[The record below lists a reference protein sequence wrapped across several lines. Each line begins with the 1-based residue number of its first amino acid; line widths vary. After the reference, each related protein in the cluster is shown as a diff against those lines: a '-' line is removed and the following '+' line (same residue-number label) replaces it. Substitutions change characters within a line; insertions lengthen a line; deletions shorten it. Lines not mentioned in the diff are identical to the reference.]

1 MTNKD
6 TYTEMQSTMRAA
18 NEELMKALGDIAT
31 AMADTDEGEK
41 GEKKVRKGLI
51 ERIMR
56 WFEKK
61 GGR

>member
-6 TYTEMQSTMRAA
+6 TYTEMQSAMRVA

-31 AMADTDEGEK
+31 AMAMEE

-61 GGR
+61 GGH